1 MVKKL
6 IEHSESHVSSRH
18 LLITGKPGCGKTR
31 LIQKVVHHFPS
42 YKITGFWT
50 NEVKA
55 AGQRIG
61 FDLVIIGGESG
72 VLARVNKKSLEGP
85 LFKVGK
91 YYVSIIDLETL
102 AVPCLYSTSDL
113 LVIDEIGRMEI
124 YSSRFRHALLHSL
137 DNHSCI
143 LATIGRQSLPFLEL
157 VKARDDTLL
166 WELTKFNRD
175 AVFEKA
181 LDFLKER
188 GLRL

>member
-1 MVKKL
+1 M